1 MVSRGVFYV
10 VTAVLFITGILLMA
24 YQHITFEIPFLPGVQ
39 RTVWQVE
46 AKVEFEPLGNTP
58 ATVDLVIP
66 DEQPGFFQLSQT
78 TASIGYGSTYIKK
91 DNGSY
96 IEWTKRNPVGLQTLY
111 YRGEFLSDQNAE
123 TSSMVVPSIPEVVI
137 PEPYATAVGE
147 LASMARER
155 SSNPFSF
162 TVQVIS
168 ELERQEEMRTLLL
181 QHFNRAE
188 LILNILHYAKVPA
201 RIVHVLDLEDGR
213 RNRTLVERI
222 AVFEGTHYEI
232 FDPRTGTSGIRDNQ
246 LIWNSNG
253 GSLLDVQGGQNAH
266 LSFSIIKNSV
276 PVAKAGVLKV
286 MTEKAQGNDVVSL
299 SIESLPLEEQSLF
312 KGILLLPIGV
322 LIVVFLRVIIG
333 IKTSGTFMPVLIA
346 MAFLQ
351 TSLAVGLIGFISIV
365 CIGLIVRS
373 WLSHLNLL
381 LVARISAVIIVVIA
395 IIGVISLITYKIGLT
410 EGIKVTFFPMIILSW
425 TIERMSIL
433 WEEEG
438 YKEVLKQG
446 GGSLFVAVCAFIAMD
461 SLIIQHLTFN
471 FLGLQLVILAFVL
484 IMGNYTGFRLSE
496 LKRFKPLVEQIN
508 GTLNGDE
515 KEHEYKRLKRELSEL
530 KANPHAF
537 DDDFKAPASTID
549 AAGAAASTSDTDA
562 SAAGADAASGAAAAA
577 AEAEADKAETSGRGK
592 RKLKVESELKD
603 ASQISETGK
612 K

>member
-10 VTAVLFITGILLMA
+10 VTAILFITGILLMA
-24 YQHITFEIPFLPGVQ
+24 YQHVTFEIPFLPGDQ

-111 YRGEFLSDQNAE
+111 YRGEFLEDTNASA
-123 TSSMVVPSIPEVVI
+123 SSMIVPTIPEVVI

-147 LASMARER
+147 IASTARER

-168 ELERQEEMRTLLL
+168 ELERQNEMRTLLL
-181 QHFNRAE
+181 QQFTRAE
-188 LILNILHYAKVPA
+188 LIINILHYAQIPA

-213 RNRTLVERI
+213 RNRSLVQRI

-232 FDPRTGTSGIRDNQ
+232 FDPRTGVSGIRQNQ

-266 LSFSIIKNSV
+266 LSFSIIRTSV
-276 PVAKAGVLKV
+276 PVAQAGVLKV

-299 SIESLPLEEQSLF
+299 SVEALPLEEQSLF

-322 LIVVFLRVIIG
+322 LIVVFLRIIIG

-351 TSLAVGLIGFISIV
+351 TSLLVGLIGFVSIV

-395 IIGVISLITYKIGLT
+395 IIGAISLITYKIGLT

-461 SLIIQHLTFN
+461 SILIQHLTFN
-471 FLGLQLVILAFVL
+471 FLGLQLVILALVL

-508 GTLNGDE
+508 GNLNGDE
-515 KEHEYKRLKRELSEL
+515 KEHEYVRLKRELGQL
-530 KANPHAF
+530 KANPRAF
-537 DDDFKAPASTID
+537 DDDFKTDQTLPPASQTGATSVD
-549 AAGAAASTSDTDA
+549 AASVDAASTS
-562 SAAGADAASGAAAAA
+562 AADNSDGHDQTKPKSR
-577 AEAEADKAETSGRGK
+577 S
-592 RKLKVESELKD
+592 
-603 ASQISETGK
+603 
-612 K
+612 

>member
-10 VTAVLFITGILLMA
+10 VTAVLFITGLLLMA
-24 YQHITFEIPFLPGVQ
+24 YQHITFEIPFLPGEQ

-46 AKVEFEPLGNTP
+46 AKVEFEPTGTGA

-66 DEQPGFFQLSQT
+66 DVQPGFFQLSQT
-78 TASIGYGSTYIKK
+78 TASIGYGSAYIQRQ
-91 DNGSY
+91 NSSY

-111 YRGEFLSDQNAE
+111 YRGEFLSDDNAQD
-123 TSSMVVPSIPEVVI
+123 SSMVVPAIPEVVI
-137 PEPYATAVGE
+137 PEPYATAVGDI
-147 LASMARER
+147 ASKARER

-162 TVQVIS
+162 TVQVIN
-168 ELERQEEMRTLLL
+168 ELDRQEEIRTLLL
-181 QHFNRAE
+181 QNFTRSE
-188 LILNILHYAKVPA
+188 LILNILHYAKIPA

-213 RNRTLVERI
+213 RNRTLIQRI

-232 FDPRTGTSGIRDNQ
+232 FDPVSGISGIRSNQ
-246 LIWNSNG
+246 LIWNNNG
-253 GSLLDVQGGQNAH
+253 GSLLDVQGGKNAR
-266 LSFSIIKNSV
+266 LSFSIIKSSV
-276 PVAKAGVLKV
+276 PVAQAGMLKV

-299 SIESLPLEEQSLF
+299 SIESLPLEEQSMF

-322 LIVVFLRVIIG
+322 LIVVFLRIIIG

-351 TSLAVGLIGFISIV
+351 TSLAVGLIGFVSIV
-365 CIGLIVRS
+365 CIGLVVRS

-395 IIGVISLITYKIGLT
+395 IIGGISLITYKIGLT

-438 YKEVLKQG
+438 YKEVIKQG

-471 FLGLQLVILAFVL
+471 FLGLQLVILAVVL
-484 IMGNYTGFRLSE
+484 ILGNYTGFRLSE

-508 GTLNGDE
+508 ASRNGDE
-515 KEHEYKRLKRELSEL
+515 TEPEYVRLKRELNEL
-530 KANPHAF
+530 KANPRAF
-537 DDDFKAPASTID
+537 EQETM
-549 AAGAAASTSDTDA
+549 
-562 SAAGADAASGAAAAA
+562 AAAAPA
-577 AEAEADKAETSGRGK
+577 ADAPQNAKAVIDQDAADQGAANQ
-592 RKLKVESELKD
+592 D
-603 ASQISETGK
+603 AADSKTASGK
-612 K
+612 KARK

>member
-10 VTAVLFITGILLMA
+10 VTAILFITGILLMA
-24 YQHITFEIPFLPGVQ
+24 YQHVTFEIPFLPGDQ

-111 YRGEFLSDQNAE
+111 YRGEFLEDTNASA
-123 TSSMVVPSIPEVVI
+123 SSMIVPTIPEVVI

-147 LASMARER
+147 IASTARER

-168 ELERQEEMRTLLL
+168 ELERQNEMRTLLL
-181 QHFNRAE
+181 QQFTRAE
-188 LILNILHYAKVPA
+188 LIINILHYAQIPA

-213 RNRTLVERI
+213 RNRSLVQRI

-232 FDPRTGTSGIRDNQ
+232 FDPRTGVSGIRQNQ

-266 LSFSIIKNSV
+266 LSFSIIRTSV
-276 PVAKAGVLKV
+276 PVAQAGVLKV

-299 SIESLPLEEQSLF
+299 SVEALPLEEQSLF

-322 LIVVFLRVIIG
+322 LIVVFLRIIIG

-351 TSLAVGLIGFISIV
+351 TSLLVGLIGFVSIV

-395 IIGVISLITYKIGLT
+395 IIGAISLITYKIGLT

-461 SLIIQHLTFN
+461 SILIQHLTFN
-471 FLGLQLVILAFVL
+471 FLGLQLVILALVL

-508 GTLNGDE
+508 GNLNGDE
-515 KEHEYKRLKRELSEL
+515 KEHEYVRLKRELGQL
-530 KANPHAF
+530 KANPRAF
-537 DDDFKAPASTID
+537 DDDFKTDQTLPPASQTGATSVD
-549 AAGAAASTSDTDA
+549 ATSVDAASTS
-562 SAAGADAASGAAAAA
+562 AADNSDGHDQTKPKSR
-577 AEAEADKAETSGRGK
+577 S
-592 RKLKVESELKD
+592 
-603 ASQISETGK
+603 
-612 K
+612 

>member
-10 VTAVLFITGILLMA
+10 VTAILFITGILLMA
-24 YQHITFEIPFLPGVQ
+24 YQHVTFEIPFLPGDQ

-111 YRGEFLSDQNAE
+111 YRGEFLEDTNASA
-123 TSSMVVPSIPEVVI
+123 SSMIVPTIPEVVI

-147 LASMARER
+147 IASTARER

-168 ELERQEEMRTLLL
+168 ELERQNEMRTLLL
-181 QHFNRAE
+181 QQFTRAE
-188 LILNILHYAKVPA
+188 LIINILHYAQIPA

-213 RNRTLVERI
+213 RNRSLVQRI

-232 FDPRTGTSGIRDNQ
+232 FDPRTGVSGIRQNQ

-266 LSFSIIKNSV
+266 LSFSIIRTSV
-276 PVAKAGVLKV
+276 PVAQAGVLKV
-286 MTEKAQGNDVVSL
+286 MSEKAQGNDVVSL
-299 SIESLPLEEQSLF
+299 SVEALPLEEQSLF

-322 LIVVFLRVIIG
+322 LIVVFLRIIIG

-351 TSLAVGLIGFISIV
+351 TSLLVGLIGFVSIV

-395 IIGVISLITYKIGLT
+395 IIGAISLITYKIGLT

-461 SLIIQHLTFN
+461 SIVIQHLTFN
-471 FLGLQLVILAFVL
+471 FLGLQLVILALVL

-508 GTLNGDE
+508 GNLNGDE
-515 KEHEYKRLKRELSEL
+515 KEHEYVRLKRELGQL
-530 KANPHAF
+530 KANPRAF
-537 DDDFKAPASTID
+537 DDDFKTDQTLPPASQTD
-549 AAGAAASTSDTDA
+549 ATSVDAASTNAADNSDGDSHDQTKPK
-562 SAAGADAASGAAAAA
+562 SRS
-577 AEAEADKAETSGRGK
+577 
-592 RKLKVESELKD
+592 
-603 ASQISETGK
+603 
-612 K
+612 

>member
-10 VTAVLFITGILLMA
+10 VTAILFITGILLMA
-24 YQHITFEIPFLPGVQ
+24 YQHVTFEIPFLPGDQ

-111 YRGEFLSDQNAE
+111 YRGEFLEDTNASA
-123 TSSMVVPSIPEVVI
+123 SSMIVPTIPEVVI

-147 LASMARER
+147 IASTARER

-168 ELERQEEMRTLLL
+168 ELERQNEMRTLLL
-181 QHFNRAE
+181 QQFTRAE
-188 LILNILHYAKVPA
+188 LIINILHYAQIPA

-213 RNRTLVERI
+213 RNRSLVQRI

-232 FDPRTGTSGIRDNQ
+232 FDPRTGVSGIRQNQ

-266 LSFSIIKNSV
+266 LSFSIIRTSV
-276 PVAKAGVLKV
+276 PVAQAGVLKV

-299 SIESLPLEEQSLF
+299 SVEALPLEEQSLF

-322 LIVVFLRVIIG
+322 LIVVFLRIIIG

-351 TSLAVGLIGFISIV
+351 TSLLVGLIGFVSIV

-395 IIGVISLITYKIGLT
+395 IIGAISLITYKIGLT

-461 SLIIQHLTFN
+461 SIVIQHLTFN
-471 FLGLQLVILAFVL
+471 FLGLQLVILALVL

-508 GTLNGDE
+508 GNLNGDE
-515 KEHEYKRLKRELSEL
+515 KEHEYVRLKRELGQL
-530 KANPHAF
+530 KANPRAF
-537 DDDFKAPASTID
+537 DDDFKTDQTLPPASQTD
-549 AAGAAASTSDTDA
+549 ATSVDAASTN
-562 SAAGADAASGAAAAA
+562 AADNSNGDSH
-577 AEAEADKAETSGRGK
+577 DQTKPKSR
-592 RKLKVESELKD
+592 S
-603 ASQISETGK
+603 
-612 K
+612 

>member
-10 VTAVLFITGILLMA
+10 VTAILFITGILLMA
-24 YQHITFEIPFLPGVQ
+24 YQHVTFEIPFLPGDQ

-111 YRGEFLSDQNAE
+111 YRGEFLEDTNASA
-123 TSSMVVPSIPEVVI
+123 SSMIVPTIPEVVI

-147 LASMARER
+147 IASTARER

-168 ELERQEEMRTLLL
+168 ELERQNEMRTLLL
-181 QHFNRAE
+181 QQFTRAE
-188 LILNILHYAKVPA
+188 LIINILHYAQIPA

-213 RNRTLVERI
+213 RNRSLVQRI

-232 FDPRTGTSGIRDNQ
+232 FDPRTGVSGIRQNQ

-266 LSFSIIKNSV
+266 LSFSIIRTSV
-276 PVAKAGVLKV
+276 PVAQAGVLKV

-299 SIESLPLEEQSLF
+299 SVEALPLEEQSLF

-322 LIVVFLRVIIG
+322 LIVVFLRIIIG

-351 TSLAVGLIGFISIV
+351 TSLLVGLIGFVSIV

-395 IIGVISLITYKIGLT
+395 IIGAISLITYKIGLT

-461 SLIIQHLTFN
+461 SILIQHLTFN
-471 FLGLQLVILAFVL
+471 FLGLQLVILALVL

-508 GTLNGDE
+508 GNLNGDE
-515 KEHEYKRLKRELSEL
+515 KEHEYVRLKRELGQL
-530 KANPHAF
+530 KANPRAF
-537 DDDFKAPASTID
+537 DDDFKTDQTLPPASQTGATSVD
-549 AAGAAASTSDTDA
+549 AASVDAASVDAASTS
-562 SAAGADAASGAAAAA
+562 AADNSDGHDQTKPKSR
-577 AEAEADKAETSGRGK
+577 S
-592 RKLKVESELKD
+592 
-603 ASQISETGK
+603 
-612 K
+612 